1 MWDIPFDSNR
11 FDSISF
17 HSIPLLYFVKLKHNK
32 VIYSMYIAYQM
43 SSLDKLAP
51 GSAGVDVLSKKAA
64 AGGGG
69 AGAGAGD
76 SDIEDEELE
85 LSVAETDD
93 ESGTEAGSES
103 DADETGSE
111 SAGAAAEDDA
121 DSDADTEGGGG
132 GADEE
137 GAEGGDDEEGGGG
150 GGAGLG
156 AAAAAKLKKAN
167 KKRGATKKNIEDD
180 LTLLGI
186 PHGLT
191 FEDDDDDSGDDSDDP
206 DNAEYFQKL
215 KSGVR
220 DSFVATYHPESFS
233 HNYDEIQTLSRVVR
247 NSAGVIV
254 DDLHKTIPIMTK
266 YEKTR
271 ILGQRAKQLNEGA
284 QPFIKIDST
293 VIDGYLIA
301 MKELEQK
308 KTPFIIR
315 RPLPNGGSEYWR
327 IQDLEIL

>member
-1 MWDIPFDSNR
+1 
-11 FDSISF
+11 
-17 HSIPLLYFVKLKHNK
+17 
-32 VIYSMYIAYQM
+32 MYIAYRM
-43 SSLDKLAP
+43 SSLDK
-51 GSAGVDVLSKKAA
+51 SALGVATSAVTKPAA
-64 AGGGG
+64 V
-69 AGAGAGD
+69 AGAD
-76 SDIEDEELE
+76 SDIEEDEELE
-85 LSVAETDD
+85 LSVGGTDD
-93 ESGTEAGSES
+93 ESGTEGSES
-103 DADETGSE
+103 GAGDSGSE
-111 SAGAAAEDDA
+111 SAGAEEDG
-121 DSDADTEGGGG
+121 DSDTET
-132 GADEE
+132 EE
-137 GAEGGDDEEGGGG
+137 GAEVEIEEVAEGEDEEGGGG
-150 GGAGLG
+150 
-156 AAAAAKLKKAN
+156 AAAVAKQKKAN
-167 KKRGATKKNIEDD
+167 KKKGASKKNIEDD

-191 FEDDDDDSGDDSDDP
+191 FDDDDSDEDNDSDEP

-215 KSGVR
+215 KSNVR
-220 DSFVATYHPESFS
+220 DSFVQTYHPESFT

-271 ILGQRAKQLNEGA
+271 ILGQRAKQINEGA

>member
-1 MWDIPFDSNR
+1 
-11 FDSISF
+11 
-17 HSIPLLYFVKLKHNK
+17 
-32 VIYSMYIAYQM
+32 M
-43 SSLDKLAP
+43 SSVDKLAP
-51 GSAGVDVLSKKAA
+51 GVPGIDVLNKKAA
-64 AGGGG
+64 GG
-69 AGAGAGD
+69 AD
-76 SDIEDEELE
+76 SDIEEEEELE
-85 LSVAETDD
+85 LSVAGTDD
-93 ESGTEAGSES
+93 ESGTDAAGSES
-103 DADETGSE
+103 GADDTDSD
-111 SAGAAAEDDA
+111 SAGAAEDDA

-132 GADEE
+132 ADEE
-137 GAEGGDDEEGGGG
+137 GAEGAEGGEDEEGGGG
-150 GGAGLG
+150 GGGGG
-156 AAAAAKLKKAN
+156 AAAVAKQKKAN

-191 FEDDDDDSGDDSDDP
+191 FEDDDEDEDDDGDEP

-215 KSGVR
+215 KSSVR

>member
-1 MWDIPFDSNR
+1 
-11 FDSISF
+11 
-17 HSIPLLYFVKLKHNK
+17 
-32 VIYSMYIAYQM
+32 MYIAERELM
-43 SSLDKLAP
+43 TSLLKSVP
-51 GSAGVDVLSKKAA
+51 GVE
-64 AGGGG
+64 
-69 AGAGAGD
+69 
-76 SDIEDEELE
+76 DIEEELVD
-85 LSVAETDD
+85 LAVDTDD
-93 ESGTEAGSES
+93 ESGGTVAT
-103 DADETGSE
+103 DAEGDSGSE
-111 SAGAAAEDDA
+111 SAGAEDDDGESNA
-121 DSDADTEGGGG
+121 GTEEEEEGAGDAEIEGAEGVEGGGG
-132 GADEE
+132 GEE
-137 GAEGGDDEEGGGG
+137 DEEGGGAG
-150 GGAGLG
+150 GGG
-156 AAAAAKLKKAN
+156 AAAAAKQKKSN

-180 LTLLGI
+180 LTLLCI

-191 FEDDDDDSGDDSDDP
+191 FDDDDDDEDNDSDEP

-215 KSGVR
+215 KSNVR
-220 DSFVATYHPESFS
+220 DSFVSTYHPESFS
-233 HNYDEIQTLSRVVR
+233 NNYDEIQALSRVVR

-271 ILGQRAKQLNEGA
+271 VLGQRAKQINEGA

-301 MKELEQK
+301 VKELEQK

>member
-1 MWDIPFDSNR
+1 MTS
-11 FDSISF
+11 
-17 HSIPLLYFVKLKHNK
+17 LVKS
-32 VIYSMYIAYQM
+32 V
-43 SSLDKLAP
+43 P
-51 GSAGVDVLSKKAA
+51 GVE
-64 AGGGG
+64 
-69 AGAGAGD
+69 
-76 SDIEDEELE
+76 DIEEGELVD
-85 LSVAETDD
+85 LAVDTDD
-93 ESGTEAGSES
+93 ESGGTVAT
-103 DADETGSE
+103 DAEVDSGSE
-111 SAGAAAEDDA
+111 SAGAEDDDGESNA
-121 DSDADTEGGGG
+121 GTEEEEEGAGDAEIEGAEGGAEGGG
-132 GADEE
+132 E
-137 GAEGGDDEEGGGG
+137 EGGDDEEGGGAG
-150 GGAGLG
+150 GGG
-156 AAAAAKLKKAN
+156 AAAAAKQKKSSR
-167 KKRGATKKNIEDD
+167 KKGATKKNIEDD

-191 FEDDDDDSGDDSDDP
+191 FDDDDDDDEDNDSDEP

-215 KSGVR
+215 KSNVR
-220 DSFVATYHPESFS
+220 DSFVSRYHPESFS
-233 HNYDEIQTLSRVVR
+233 NNYDEIQALSRVVR

-271 ILGQRAKQLNEGA
+271 VLGQRAKQINEGA

-301 MKELEQK
+301 VKELEQK